1 MDKDLDREQSI
12 LDKLIVF
19 LKQKKKLV
27 ILITFLILVFT
38 ITLFVVYEK
47 NKRKNILISEKY
59 VKAGIL
65 LSKKENKKAKT
76 IYEEIILSNNK
87 FYSLLALNIIIEKKL
102 IIDQKK
108 ILKYFLELE
117 NQNFS
122 PDLKDLILFK
132 KALYLLSI
140 KDNEIANSILED
152 LIKNKSKLTT
162 SAQEIIR

>member
-12 LDKLIVF
+12 LDKLTVF
-19 LKQKKKLV
+19 LKQKKKSV

-38 ITLFVVYEK
+38 ITVLFVYEK
-47 NKRKNILISEKY
+47 NKRKNIMISEKY
-59 VKAGIL
+59 IKAGIL

-87 FYSLLALNIIIEKKL
+87 FYSLLALNTIIEKKL

-122 PDLKDLILFK
+122 SDLKDLILFK

-140 KDNEIANSILED
+140 KDNEIANSILEG

>member
-140 KDNEIANSILED
+140 KDNEIANSILEN

>member
-12 LDKLIVF
+12 LDKLTVF

-27 ILITFLILVFT
+27 ILITFLILAFT
-38 ITLFVVYEK
+38 ITVFIVYEK
-47 NKRKNILISEKY
+47 NKSKNIMISEKY

-87 FYSLLALNIIIEKKL
+87 FYSLLALNVIIENKL

-162 SAQEIIR
+162 SAQEIIK

>member
-19 LKQKKKLV
+19 LKQKKKFV

-38 ITLFVVYEK
+38 IILFIAYEK

-87 FYSLLALNIIIEKKL
+87 FYSLLALNTIIEKKL

-117 NQNFS
+117 SQNFS

>member
-59 VKAGIL
+59 VKASIL

-87 FYSLLALNIIIEKKL
+87 FYSLLALNTIIEKKL

-117 NQNFS
+117 SQNFS

-152 LIKNKSKLTT
+152 LIKNKSKMTT

>member
-140 KDNEIANSILED
+140 KDNKIANSILED

>member
-59 VKAGIL
+59 VKASIL

-87 FYSLLALNIIIEKKL
+87 FYSLLALNTIIEKKL
-102 IIDQKK
+102 IISIFNDV
-108 ILKYFLELE
+108 ISEE
-117 NQNFS
+117 
-122 PDLKDLILFK
+122 
-132 KALYLLSI
+132 ATRLSI
-140 KDNEIANSILED
+140 PIIDLRSLLIENSDFSTLSPLRNILVD
-152 LIKNKSKLTT
+152 SL
-162 SAQEIIR
+162 

>member
-1 MDKDLDREQSI
+1 M
-12 LDKLIVF
+12 
-19 LKQKKKLV
+19 
-27 ILITFLILVFT
+27 
-38 ITLFVVYEK
+38 
-47 NKRKNILISEKY
+47 ISEKY

-87 FYSLLALNIIIEKKL
+87 FYSLLALNTIIEKKL

-140 KDNEIANSILED
+140 KDNEIANSILEN

>member
-1 MDKDLDREQSI
+1 M
-12 LDKLIVF
+12 F
-19 LKQKKKLV
+19 
-27 ILITFLILVFT
+27 
-38 ITLFVVYEK
+38 VYEK

-59 VKAGIL
+59 IKAGIL

-140 KDNEIANSILED
+140 KDNEIANSILEN